1 MNINSLMF
9 SDAVFTHTQKKVVF
23 AEQKNFSGGINATC
37 FFFKCKSFVL
47 HLSRYTR
54 HIHMND
60 VTVFLKPSGSRCRD
74 QSFYVFIYFINLGT
88 YLLKF
93 VNVVAACFLL
103 LHVNSCLN
111 AK

>member
-23 AEQKNFSGGINATC
+23 AEQKNFSGGINATWV
-37 FFFKCKSFVL
+37 FFKCKSFVL

-54 HIHMND
+54 HIHMKD

-74 QSFYVFIYFINLGT
+74 QSFLCL
-88 YLLKF
+88 YLF
-93 VNVVAACFLL
+93 Y
-103 LHVNSCLN
+103 
-111 AK
+111 